1 MFIKLRLIVDCI
13 SKLSSLYLKRVQIRL
28 KMKKIQVLCSIL
40 FVGIL
45 PSWGQSAFNMLWRDA
60 YQHTPNNNFS
70 SEVRELVTNQ
80 STGDM
85 YMLADF
91 TSNIDLGGT
100 PTATTYNYTSIVKY
114 DINGS
119 FVDIVLLDVV
129 QHNAV
134 GFERKSG
141 FGLEIDQAGNLYA
154 GYTSFNANTNY
165 DIKISKFDASLNV
178 LWTQTYNALSKDDG
192 VDMVVSPASVV
203 YAIIKSGTAAT
214 NYRYRIIKAASNLT
228 STSAFH
234 TFPLGD
240 HPSTMVMDATGNIY
254 FTGYRA
260 QTNGGGNSVLSG
272 SLTSTGNTATVRWIR
287 SDDIGGGSGDDIGRY
302 VTLGADGFIYV
313 AGSAQGPV
321 QHGQDAITMKFAP
334 INGKLQW
341 TNVINFTLS
350 DGAFFVEAPDLA
362 NVYTGWKGGNS
373 VYVDRIS
380 SSGGLY
386 TGRGVY
392 SPVPQGS
399 YTSITGISLDDM
411 KISPSKGIYLS
422 GTVSA
427 NNGSNALQA
436 AFVSKFN
443 FQVRATGNLTP
454 SVVAPV
460 EGSFQESRSNM
471 QLALNNTFR
480 KVYTACNQASDNSNH
495 QQETIVISSWE
506 SPNTFRS
513 FSETNPS
520 NGVNAF
526 PNPSSGIFQIDA
538 PFGVHSIAVT
548 DLTGRIL
555 YQFQNTSKNAKS
567 SIDISSIPAGLYFI
581 EVRGTDGEWEQLKVS
596 KN

>member
-1 MFIKLRLIVDCI
+1 MNLVVFVTCVYYIWMQHLIK
-13 SKLSSLYLKRVQIRL
+13 L
-28 KMKKIQVLCSIL
+28 KMKKLHLLIASVFTLSALIT
-40 FVGIL
+40 I
-45 PSWGQSAFNMLWRDA
+45 PSFGQLSFNMLWRDA

-80 STGDM
+80 STGDV

-129 QHNAV
+129 QHNAI

-165 DIKISKFDASLNV
+165 DLKISKFDASLNV

-203 YAIIKSGTAAT
+203 YAIIKSGTATT

-240 HPSTMVMDATGNIY
+240 HPSSMVMDATGNIY
-254 FTGYRA
+254 YTGYRI
-260 QTNGGGNSVLSG
+260 QTNGGGNSVLTG

-302 VTLGADGFIYV
+302 VTLGADGFVYV

-321 QHGQDAITMKFAP
+321 QHGQDAITMKFAST
-334 INGKLQW
+334 NGKLQW

-386 TGRGVY
+386 TGRGIY
-392 SPVPQGS
+392 NPVPQGS
-399 YTSITGISLDDM
+399 YTSITGVSLDDM

-427 NNGSNALQA
+427 NNGSNTLQA
-436 AFVSKFN
+436 AFISKFN

-460 EGSFQESRSNM
+460 EGSFQESRSNT

-480 KVYTACNQASDNSNH
+480 KVYTACNQASDNANH
-495 QQETIVISSWE
+495 QQEAIVISAWE
-506 SPNTFRS
+506 SPNTFRLQEQES
-513 FSETNPS
+513 I
-520 NGVNAF
+520 GVVDAY
-526 PNPSSGIFQIDA
+526 PNPSADGTFQFNTA
-538 PFGVHSIAVT
+538 MGAQQVRVT
-548 DLTGRIL
+548 DLTGRVVEFLDFSDLKYEFSLNLTHCLKGTYIVEVKGFEGHSEFVKIL
-555 YQFQNTSKNAKS
+555 
-567 SIDISSIPAGLYFI
+567 ID
-581 EVRGTDGEWEQLKVS
+581 
-596 KN
+596 